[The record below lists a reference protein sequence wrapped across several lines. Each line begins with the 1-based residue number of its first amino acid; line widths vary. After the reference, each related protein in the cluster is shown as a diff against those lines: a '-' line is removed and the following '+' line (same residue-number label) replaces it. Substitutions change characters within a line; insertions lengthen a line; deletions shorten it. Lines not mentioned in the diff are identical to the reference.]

1 MNNRFWISLP
11 AALLLAACAT
21 ASGPAMT
28 ARRASVE
35 SGAGGA
41 QPPIVADAGPRLLI
55 RHADLGVE
63 VEKLDPAE
71 ERVTSMARAL
81 GGYVENQADRSGGF
95 NDGRRLTV
103 RVPSPQLEAAI
114 DSVERLGRVTSREV
128 GAEDVTDQVVDL
140 DARVTSLRATRDRL
154 RQLLDRSASVADVVT
169 VEKELSRV
177 QAELDSLE
185 ARLTQARGQVA
196 MARLSVNL
204 HPKRVLGPVGLAF
217 AGVGWILQKLF
228 IIR

>member
-1 MNNRFWISLP
+1 ML
-11 AALLLAACAT
+11 
-21 ASGPAMT
+21 
-28 ARRASVE
+28 V
-35 SGAGGA
+35 
-41 QPPIVADAGPRLLI
+41 

-63 VEKLDPAE
+63 VEKLAPAE
-71 ERVTSMARAL
+71 ERVTSMTRAL
-81 GGYVENQADRSGGF
+81 GGYVENQAVHSGGF
-95 NDGRRLTV
+95 TEGSRLTL
-103 RVPSPQLEAAI
+103 RVPAPQLDAAV
-114 DSVERLGRVTSREV
+114 DSVSRLGRVTSRTM

-154 RQLLDRSASVADVVT
+154 RQLLDRSASVVDVIA
-169 VEKELSRV
+169 VEKELARV
-177 QAELDSLE
+177 QADLDSLE

-204 HPKRVLGPVGLAF
+204 QPKRVLGPLGLAF